1 MSGSSKKKLRK
12 EQYDA
17 NLTQKQQAVRKEEQ
31 QLKKYTMGFVITMV
45 LIVALVVGIAVTP
58 VITGIVNRNTHA
70 ISFGE
75 HELTTVDFSYY
86 YMDEITTYYNK
97 IYNQYYESY
106 PSFWQMFL
114 LLNVD

>member
-12 EQYDA
+12 EQYEA
-17 NLTQKQQAVRKEEQ
+17 NLTQKQQAELKEAR
-31 QLKKYTMGFVITMV
+31 QLKKYTMGFVIAMV
-45 LIVALVVGIAVTP
+45 LIVALVIGIAVTP

-86 YMDEITTYYNK
+86 YMDEITAYYNK
-97 IYNQYYESY
+97 IYSY
-106 PSFWQMFL
+106 TISPTPASGRCSSF
-114 LLNVD
+114 